1 MAKNEAN
8 TMKRCTILTVLFAGL
23 MHINSS
29 FAQTNDPGALKIV
42 EYNNPGLVVDLGVG
56 LWAWPIPMDFDD
68 DGDMDLLVSCPDKP
82 HNGTYFFENLTGGAE
97 PVFSPGRRLTGALK
111 DVQVSYINARPRV
124 LVPGFELSNFKRSFG
139 KEKDS
144 LFPVQEIVKD
154 LKKKPRFNQWKLVD
168 YDNDGDTDIVVGVD
182 DWSDY
187 GWDNA
192 FNGKGKWINGPLHG
206 YLYLIENKNGTYI
219 NKGRLKAGGK
229 EIDQYG
235 APSPNFADFDGDGD
249 LDLICGE
256 FLDKLTWFENT
267 GTREKPVYAKGR
279 ILSNEKGA
287 ITMDLEMIIPV
298 AVDFDRDGHEDL
310 VVGDEDGRVALI
322 RNTGKVKKGMP
333 VFQSPVY
340 FKQQAEHLK
349 FGALATPYSTD
360 WDDDGDEDIITGN
373 TAGYIGFIENL
384 GNYNG
389 MPRWAAPVLL
399 KAGGKT
405 VRVQA
410 GYNGSIQGPAEA
422 KWGYTTLSVAD
433 WDGDGLKDII
443 VNSIW
448 GKVQWLKN
456 RGTKGAPRLSA
467 IQDVKTDWQGMA
479 PKQPKWNWFKAKP
492 HQLVTQ
498 WRTTPYTIDWNADGL
513 MDIVMLDHE
522 GYLAFFERFSNA
534 KGDLVLKPGQ
544 RIFYGSRVSGFDS
557 KHSVVVNEPGL
568 LRLNVKENGASGRV
582 KLTITDWNN
591 DGKPDIVLN
600 SLNASVLINRGEK
613 NGNVYFE
620 EAGQVSDKVLAGHT
634 TSPTMVNWGGSN
646 SGLLIGA
653 EDGRFYFMQK

>member
-1 MAKNEAN
+1 
-8 TMKRCTILTVLFAGL
+8 MKHCTALAIFFSGMMCL
-23 MHINSS
+23 NSS
-29 FAQTNDPGALKIV
+29 LAQTNDPGALKIV

-82 HNGTYFFENLTGGAE
+82 SNGTYFFENITGGAD
-97 PVFSPGRRLTGALK
+97 PLFLPGRRLTGALK
-111 DVQVSYINARPRV
+111 DVQVSYIDAQPRV
-124 LVPGFELSNFKRSFG
+124 LMPGFELTNFKHSLG

-144 LFPVQEIVKD
+144 LFPVEEIVKD
-154 LKKKPRFNQWKLVD
+154 FKKKPRFNQWKLVD
-168 YDNDGDTDIVVGVD
+168 YDNDGDIDIVAGVD

-192 FNGKGKWINGPLHG
+192 FNSKGKWVNGPLHG
-206 YLYLIENKNGTYI
+206 YVYLIENKNGTYI
-219 NKGRLKAGGK
+219 NKGRLKAGGR

-235 APSPNFADFDGDGD
+235 APTPNFADFDNDGD

-267 GTREKPVYAKGR
+267 GTREEPVFAKGR
-279 ILSNEKGA
+279 ILTNEEGA

-298 AVDFDRDGHEDL
+298 AVDFDRDGHTDI

-322 RNTGKVKKGMP
+322 RNTGKVKNGMP
-333 VFQSPVY
+333 VFRSPVY

-349 FGALATPYSTD
+349 FGALVTPYSTD
-360 WDDDGDEDIITGN
+360 WDDDGDEDIIAGN

-384 GNYNG
+384 GNYDG

-399 KAGGKT
+399 KSAGK
-405 VRVQA
+405 VIRIQA
-410 GYNGSIQGPAEA
+410 GSNGSIQGPAEA

-433 WDGDGLKDII
+433 WDGDGLKDIVI
-443 VNSIW
+443 NSIW
-448 GKVQWLKN
+448 GKVQWYKN
-456 RGTKGAPRLSA
+456 TGKKGAPVLSNV
-467 IQDVKTDWQGMA
+467 QDVKADWQGLT
-479 PKQPKWNWFKAKP
+479 PRQPKWNWFKAKP
-492 HQLVTQ
+492 DQLITQ

-522 GYLAFFERFSNA
+522 GYLAFFERFANA

-544 RIFYGSRVSGFDS
+544 RIFYGIGASVFDS
-557 KHSVVVNEPGL
+557 KHTVIGNEPGP
-568 LRLNVKENGASGRV
+568 LRLNIKENGGSGRV

-591 DGKPDIVLN
+591 DGRPDIVLN
-600 SLNASVLINRGEK
+600 SLNASVLLNQGEK
-613 NGNVYFE
+613 DGKVYFKE
-620 EAGQVSDKVLAGHT
+620 NGQVGAEVLAGHT
-634 TSPTMVNWGGSN
+634 TSPTVVNWGN
-646 SGLLIGA
+646 DAPFGLLIGA
-653 EDGRFYFMQK
+653 EDGHFYFLGR